1 MKFQYATWLSF
12 ALSLQ
17 GTLAQST
24 QYPSLTEATLDE
36 LAAGLESG
44 SWTSVD
50 LVKAYIAR
58 IQEVNG
64 ALHAVTQINPDALD
78 IAAQTDELRKQGT
91 VLGPLHGIPILIKNN
106 IATLDLMDNTAGSY
120 ALVGAKVPRDSTIAA
135 KLRQAGAVILGKT
148 NLSQWANWRSHNT
161 SNGWSATAGQT
172 YGAYYPEQ
180 DPSGSSSG
188 SAVASSIGLALASL
202 GTETSGSIL
211 APADVNNCVA
221 IKPTVGLTSR
231 YLVIPI
237 SEHHDTVGPIAR
249 TVKDAAYL
257 LQAIAGPDSNDNY
270 TSNAFENGCPDYVAA
285 CNANSLA
292 GVRIG
297 VARNVLDLWGKYVD
311 QLMLDAFDQAVEQI
325 KNAGAIL
332 VDANFTGFEAF
343 QDDGN
348 QTLVLNADFNTNL
361 PAYLSQLTNNP
372 NDIRDLTDL
381 LNFTQNSQYE
391 DYPERDTL
399 VWEAGLN
406 QSWGN
411 TDPRFWQALLSM
423 QYYGAEG
430 GVLGALERTNTQA
443 ILLPTELSP
452 VIPAIAGSPVVTV
465 PMGFYPSQYN
475 TTRNGFGNLNF
486 VGPNLPF
493 GLSFMGAKFSEAE
506 LIGFAYAY
514 EQLTHHRTE
523 VQPYIV
529 PKTELADVVESK

>member
-64 ALHAVTQINPDALD
+64 ALHAVAQINPDALD

-231 YLVIPI
+231 YLVIPVL
-237 SEHHDTVGPIAR
+237 SSQP
-249 TVKDAAYL
+249 L
-257 LQAIAGPDSNDNY
+257 
-270 TSNAFENGCPDYVAA
+270 C
-285 CNANSLA
+285 
-292 GVRIG
+292 VR
-297 VARNVLDLWGKYVD
+297 V
-311 QLMLDAFDQAVEQI
+311 
-325 KNAGAIL
+325 
-332 VDANFTGFEAF
+332 T
-343 QDDGN
+343 
-348 QTLVLNADFNTNL
+348 AD
-361 PAYLSQLTNNP
+361 P
-372 NDIRDLTDL
+372 
-381 LNFTQNSQYE
+381 
-391 DYPERDTL
+391 
-399 VWEAGLN
+399 G
-406 QSWGN
+406 
-411 TDPRFWQALLSM
+411 ALL
-423 QYYGAEG
+423 
-430 GVLGALERTNTQA
+430 
-443 ILLPTELSP
+443 
-452 VIPAIAGSPVVTV
+452 
-465 PMGFYPSQYN
+465 F
-475 TTRNGFGNLNF
+475 
-486 VGPNLPF
+486 
-493 GLSFMGAKFSEAE
+493 
-506 LIGFAYAY
+506 
-514 EQLTHHRTE
+514 
-523 VQPYIV
+523 
-529 PKTELADVVESK
+529 